1 MPHTNANAITT
12 TKVLNITFR
21 EREFGQSRIFAKSYE
36 EYARKPEK
44 FWENRYMNQL
54 ILERLATTTD
64 SAYIY
69 ATATDEDGLN
79 PVKEAIGAA
88 MLRKA
93 ASTGFLR
100 YAQTGRRVKLAIN
113 DFSDAGC
120 VMSALLHLNG
130 FYLRVDW
137 KNTKRWAE
145 KTVDFVVREFQK
157 TCAQCG
163 LVVPT
168 MWETE
173 AGFWA
178 LWMSSDGRSASYLP
192 VWRSMMYRLSD
203 IFGNFGVATLRT
215 DVCEQ
220 IELPTG
226 GSRLLCVQKQKVSW
240 DVMYNA
246 LNALP
251 VKRAYREAWRRAH
264 GKDAQC
270 PAWWMI
276 REMVWNDELAM
287 PGDLMPTDKDKMLP
301 NKPYSRWM
309 ESPAFKQPADE
320 PVSAVVPYEREPHLQ
335 RRMTDDTILKQS
347 YAKTAADFFT
357 LIEMRKGDFTSEM
370 QQRLYFYLYFYTMIS
385 TGDRKTEDA
394 PAVAAVCRANAMMR
408 YPLPE
413 DKLQEQLKS
422 LRRSVRL
429 KWSAVSTTRVVSDL
443 QVTENEQK
451 RMQGIVDAE
460 ERKRRRNKSGRTN
473 AENDDYRNHSIV
485 RMLYGGDRPD
495 FIFSYI
501 SPKADKA

>member
-1 MPHTNANAITT
+1 MPRTNANAITT

-21 EREFGQSRIFAKSYE
+21 ERELGQSRIFAKSYE
-36 EYARKPEK
+36 EYARKPER
-44 FWENRYMNQL
+44 FWENRYLNQI

-79 PVKEAIGAA
+79 PVSEAIGAA

-100 YAQTGRRVKLAIN
+100 YAQTRRRVKLAIN

-203 IFGNFGVATLRT
+203 IFGNFGVATFRT

-287 PGDLMPTDKDKMLP
+287 PGDLMPTDKD
-301 NKPYSRWM
+301 
-309 ESPAFKQPADE
+309 
-320 PVSAVVPYEREPHLQ
+320 
-335 RRMTDDTILKQS
+335 
-347 YAKTAADFFT
+347 
-357 LIEMRKGDFTSEM
+357 
-370 QQRLYFYLYFYTMIS
+370 
-385 TGDRKTEDA
+385 
-394 PAVAAVCRANAMMR
+394 
-408 YPLPE
+408 
-413 DKLQEQLKS
+413 
-422 LRRSVRL
+422 
-429 KWSAVSTTRVVSDL
+429 
-443 QVTENEQK
+443 
-451 RMQGIVDAE
+451 
-460 ERKRRRNKSGRTN
+460 
-473 AENDDYRNHSIV
+473 
-485 RMLYGGDRPD
+485 
-495 FIFSYI
+495 
-501 SPKADKA
+501 